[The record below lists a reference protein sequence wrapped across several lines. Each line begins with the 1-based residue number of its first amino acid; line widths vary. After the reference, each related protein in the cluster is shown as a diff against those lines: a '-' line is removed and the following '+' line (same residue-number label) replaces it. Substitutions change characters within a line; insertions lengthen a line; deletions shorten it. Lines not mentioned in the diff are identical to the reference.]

1 MERRKLFSSGRA
13 RRSLFT
19 DFASSSTRRKI
30 FCDPENM
37 PEPDHTVVC
46 QDCGYEVQT
55 AASDTY
61 LVCPNCGGHRFNQK
75 QPEGRQKKFSDSGI
89 LSDGRR
95 SLFQGS
101 YSGNRVVLGG
111 NYPLSRDFSDSTDS
125 TDEFLDQF
133 SGKTLTYSELQKEFT
148 ERGINETP
156 EEMIN
161 SGYACETP
169 DGKVCFS
176 ECSGIQRK
184 LFSKLV
190 ISVTKELELE
200 PVDSREALIQKLVDA
215 HRLPEKSIILV
226 KKAHSLPVG
235 PDTSV
240 NQGDDYIK
248 DSGIENDLRLEY
260 GGKTLPLLEF
270 TNILHDQY
278 NDAPVDIIDKLV
290 SSGVIHIDGSQVEVN
305 K

>member
-19 DFASSSTRRKI
+19 DFASSSTRRRKL
-30 FCDPENM
+30 FCDENM

-55 AASDTY
+55 AASSTY

-75 QPEGRQKKFSDSGI
+75 YSNTDKKFSDSGI

-101 YSGNRVVLGG
+101 NSGNRVVLGG

-125 TDEFLDQF
+125 TDEFLDRF

-161 SGYACETP
+161 SGYACETS
-169 DGKVCFS
+169 DGRVCFS
-176 ECSGIQRK
+176 EYSGIQRK

-235 PDTSV
+235 PDMSPIP
-240 NQGDDYIK
+240 GDDYIK